1 MGEVKLRIL
10 KDRIFTFII
19 YLLTFLSVIPL
30 FAILFSLVKK
40 GLGVINLNF
49 FITLPKPPPDA
60 GGILN
65 ALVGTFLLVLIA
77 SIVSIPIGIVAGL
90 FLVETRNRFANML
103 RVLINVLQGL
113 PSIVI
118 GIIAYLWVVKPM
130 GGFSAL
136 SGGIALG
143 IMMLPMV
150 VKSTEETIKLI
161 PYTLREASYA
171 LGADYF
177 TTIFKVV
184 LPAGISGILNGIL
197 LGIARIAG
205 ETAPLL
211 FTAFGNPYLNFNP
224 AKPVD
229 SLPLLIFNYAM
240 SPYERWQNA
249 AWGAS
254 FVLIAF
260 VLLINIGVKLG
271 GRRWRVK
278 L

>member
-1 MGEVKLRIL
+1 MDGIKLRIL
-10 KDRIFTFII
+10 KDRVFTFFV
-19 YLLTFLSVIPL
+19 YLLTLLSVIPL
-30 FAILFSLVKK
+30 FAILFSLFKK
-40 GLGVINLNF
+40 GFGVININF
-49 FITLPKPPPDA
+49 FLTLPKPPPEA

-65 ALVGTFLLVLIA
+65 ALVGTFLLVVIA
-77 SIVSIPIGIVAGL
+77 SVISIPIGIIAGL
-90 FLVETRNRFANML
+90 FLVEAKTRFANML
-103 RVLINVLQGL
+103 RVLVNVLQGL

-118 GIIAYLWVVKPM
+118 GIVAYIWVVKPM
-130 GGFSAL
+130 GGFSAF
-136 SGGIALG
+136 SGGVALG
-143 IMMLPMV
+143 MMMLPMV
-150 VKSTEETIKLI
+150 IKSTEETVKLI
-161 PYTLREASYA
+161 PYSLREASYA

-177 TTIFKVV
+177 TTIVKII
-184 LPAGISGILNGIL
+184 LPAAIAGILNGIL

-240 SPYERWQNA
+240 SPYESWQNA

-254 FVLIAF
+254 FVLIMF
-260 VLLINIGVKLG
+260 VLALNIAVKIG
-271 GRRWRVK
+271 GKKWSVR

>member
-1 MGEVKLRIL
+1 MDGIKLRIL
-10 KDRIFTFII
+10 KDRIFTFFV
-19 YLLTFLSVIPL
+19 YLLTLLSVIPL
-30 FAILFSLVKK
+30 FAILFSLFKK
-40 GLGVINLNF
+40 GIGVININF
-49 FITLPKPPPDA
+49 FLTLPKPPPEA

-65 ALVGTFLLVLIA
+65 ALVGTFLLVVIA
-77 SIVSIPIGIVAGL
+77 SVISIPIGIIAGL
-90 FLVETRNRFANML
+90 FLVEAKTRFANML
-103 RVLINVLQGL
+103 RVLVNVLQGL

-118 GIIAYLWVVKPM
+118 GIVAYIWVVKPM
-130 GGFSAL
+130 GGFSAF
-136 SGGIALG
+136 SGGVALG
-143 IMMLPMV
+143 MMMLPMV
-150 VKSTEETIKLI
+150 IKSTEETVKLI
-161 PYTLREASYA
+161 PYSLREASYA

-177 TTIFKVV
+177 TTIVKVV
-184 LPAGISGILNGIL
+184 LPAAIAGILNGIL

-240 SPYERWQNA
+240 SPYESWQNA

-254 FVLIAF
+254 FVLIMF
-260 VLLINIGVKLG
+260 VLALNIAVKIG
-271 GRRWRVK
+271 GKKWSVR